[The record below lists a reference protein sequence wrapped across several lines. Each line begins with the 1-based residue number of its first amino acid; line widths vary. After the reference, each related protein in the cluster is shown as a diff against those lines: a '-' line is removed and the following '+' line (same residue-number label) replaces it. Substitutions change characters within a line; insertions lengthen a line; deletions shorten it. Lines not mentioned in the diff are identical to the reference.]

1 MFPSISQG
9 LPGKVRFVNL
19 GRWTIGMPGVFET
32 NIDGP
37 RGPWVGCWWFRN
49 PAHQW
54 TSWGTGS
61 WNPILVFRVWDTS
74 QVVVWD
80 FFSTVA
86 VAAKSSPMF
95 KLKIHL
101 HSWWIFQLV
110 MLVFEGSSLDLVS
123 LDQIRGLID
132 MNRGQITNHPDLST
146 HFWPNGFMNPVL
158 TSKTEDMAQNIP
170 FSKLWAFFLY
180 ILTGGNCRMASK
192 RSTLCRWEVTTIGS
206 TFCSEFVR
214 VRERCEKLCP
224 KSIFSMW
231 GERKTQH
238 LWHMT
243 QTYSDILES

>member
-1 MFPSISQG
+1 MFTSISQG

-19 GRWTIGMPGVFET
+19 GRWTIGMPGVFEQT
-32 NIDGP
+32 SMGLEGLELDVDGSEI
-37 RGPWVGCWWFRN
+37 RL
-49 PAHQW
+49 

-238 LWHMT
+238 LRHMT